1 MMGLDADARRR
12 AGIRLMRIA
21 APFPLDDEAVRSFA
35 DFDKPVNCPQDG
47 AVAERLF
54 RPSTGLYAAGTP
66 WEKQDA
72 GPSAGSFAH
81 HGHTHGPGGHTH

>member
-1 MMGLDADARRR
+1 MPKYDFKCPQCSLE
-12 AGIRLMRIA
+12 
-21 APFPLDDEAVRSFA
+21 FEAVRSFA

-47 AVAERLF
+47 TVAERLF

-81 HGHTHGPGGHTH
+81 HGHSHGGHGHSHGPGGHTH